1 MNPYIFLSGCQRSGK
16 TLLQLILSTHPD
28 ILITPGTKSIERI
41 MYQFRYQE
49 YIAGDDLIQ
58 LRKIIRSDDKLA
70 AWNLDLSPLFKLFDA
85 YSKVSPNQAILD
97 IINFMSTHLKP
108 EAQFIGNKKG
118 FYSIDGDIFKTIV
131 PSARYIFIIRDGRAA
146 VESMLKTQ
154 ADQHNLESA
163 SETWRLKAQRIRE
176 ISQQFP
182 KDTYIVRYEELVSNP
197 ENICRSVCQ
206 FLEVDYY
213 PLMITEYSKNM
224 LVRHITDFSHSE
236 TYQPITTSMIH
247 TWQQSLTSQQI
258 IDIENIAGEEL
269 KKYCYLE

>member
-49 YIAGDDLIQ
+49 YIAGDDLIR

-224 LVRHITDFSHSE
+224 MVRHITDFSHSE

-269 KKYCYLE
+269 KNYCYLE